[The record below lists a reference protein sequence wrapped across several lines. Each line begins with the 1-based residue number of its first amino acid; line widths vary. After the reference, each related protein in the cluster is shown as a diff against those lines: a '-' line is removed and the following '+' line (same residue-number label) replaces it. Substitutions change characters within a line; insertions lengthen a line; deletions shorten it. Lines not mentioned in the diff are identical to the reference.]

1 MFDEERPKASASTHQ
16 IGQDLSLLAITEID
30 ERIAMLEAEIER
42 LRLARAGKVKTQAA
56 ADLLFKR

>member
-1 MFDEERPKASASTHQ
+1 MFDEERPKTSSSTHQ

-42 LRLARAGKVKTQAA
+42 LRVARAAKVKTQAA